1 MTCCEAPSDG
11 LQSHSISHPIWC
23 FDVSQPVAEDVVSLN
38 LTSFVWLSMEN
49 SGMSGQ
55 DSVSRQCGGST
66 RPGLP
71 VTLRLVAVV
80 HRCAQLDQRDA
91 HCSLQSRS
99 EFCRSKSLSG
109 PAEPEIDGAIQTLDP
124 DRHGWPGSRANF
136 NPLRGGR
143 LGFGVLE
150 AQMELVC
157 VGTTGRNR
165 SGTLA
170 GSLCHSP
177 VRQAG
182 RVCRRGQLRRGFA
195 EGQHS
200 AETRARQ
207 TDPISGGRRKTA
219 WKGRLDPGL
228 VRVVG

>member
-143 LGFGVLE
+143 LGFWCSRGPDGVGVCGNNRQKPFGNLGGEPLPHTSPTGGSSLSSGPIE
-150 AQMELVC
+150 A
-157 VGTTGRNR
+157 R
-165 SGTLA
+165 
-170 GSLCHSP
+170 
-177 VRQAG
+177 
-182 RVCRRGQLRRGFA
+182 LR
-195 EGQHS
+195 
-200 AETRARQ
+200 
-207 TDPISGGRRKTA
+207 
-219 WKGRLDPGL
+219 
-228 VRVVG
+228 